1 MARTNNAQ
9 RAQRAKMARKKGV
22 SGVRIGNV
30 FSDPNR
36 EDAVF
41 ELFELMILSLDYGIE
56 KLRTKES
63 VELLMRMLVVGGWL
77 MEILRKRK
85 ELCCL

>member
-1 MARTNNAQ
+1 M
-9 RAQRAKMARKKGV
+9 
-22 SGVRIGNV
+22 

-56 KLRTKES
+56 MLRTMRES
-63 VELLMRMLVVGGWL
+63 VELLMRMLEVG
-77 MEILRKRK
+77 
-85 ELCCL
+85 